1 MSQRAFAR
9 VAVPAAILLV
19 LVALGLAYFFLPRP
33 GQDDADDRTDN
44 DEPSFREEAEKAGIT
59 FKMMFLPG
67 EQGVN
72 FKTNLYDHGCG
83 IAVGDFDGDGY
94 DDIYFVNQLGPN
106 KLYRNNKDG

>member
-19 LVALGLAYFFLPRP
+19 LVALGLAYYFLPRQ
-33 GQDDADDRTDN
+33 GQDAPSDGADN
-44 DEPSFREEAEKAGIT
+44 DEANFREEAEKAGIT
-59 FKMMFLPG
+59 FKMEFLPG

-94 DDIYFVNQLGPN
+94 DEIYFV
-106 KLYRNNKDG
+106 